1 MSELKACPFC
11 GNEVALTKFHIP
23 FDTGANAKVA
33 QCQCGAFLNVKR
45 WNTRPLEDALIA
57 ENARLCSLIQ
67 RMAEVGDELAKMTV
81 SWSEWGN
88 GFECNCGSIPASK
101 DIFPH
106 APDCPVAKWQ
116 ELKKEM
122 EG

>member
-1 MSELKACPFC
+1 MS
-11 GNEVALTKFHIP
+11 
-23 FDTGANAKVA
+23 DTIKIDGSKYVEM
-33 QCQCGAFLNVKR
+33 QSEI
-45 WNTRPLEDALIA
+45 TRL
-57 ENARLCSLIQ
+57 RSLIQ

-88 GFECNCGSIPASK
+88 GFECSCGAISTGK
-101 DIFPH
+101 DLFPH
-106 APDCPVAKWQ
+106 APDCPVARWQ